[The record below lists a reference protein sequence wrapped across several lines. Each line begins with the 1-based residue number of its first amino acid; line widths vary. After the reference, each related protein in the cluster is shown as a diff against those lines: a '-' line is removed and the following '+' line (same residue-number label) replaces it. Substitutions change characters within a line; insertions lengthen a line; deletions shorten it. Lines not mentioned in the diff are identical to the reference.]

1 MNSSSSGQ
9 KRVVCEEGRKETS
22 VREIRMHLS
31 VGAHAQPGGLPGEV
45 RPEICNALRRS
56 GFSLVELLVV
66 IAIIGILAAL
76 LLPALKNAKDLANEI
91 SCASMLK
98 QHTTSAI
105 IYTDENFGFF
115 MPLNITTVNPNVP
128 WYYTLS
134 TGGAARPDSMRCPS
148 ADPAIWKDFELYPN
162 YRPQYGYNRCLAQ
175 GNGSTVPP
183 PKNVSIKNPS
193 KTVIFGDSQGRYPS
207 NKDHAFSYVLD
218 NTANTW
224 FELRH
229 GRKANFTCIDG
240 HREVQR
246 WVFPFTCDG
255 FNDTSFNFW
264 NQ

>member
-31 VGAHAQPGGLPGEV
+31 VGAHAQPGGLPGEA

-66 IAIIGILAAL
+66 IAIIGILASL
-76 LLPALKNAKDLANEI
+76 LLPALKNAKDVAKEI
-91 SCASMLK
+91 SCVNMLK
-98 QHTTSAI
+98 QHTTVSLM
-105 IYTDENFGFF
+105 YNDENNDYF
-115 MPLNITTVNPNVP
+115 MPSTNATTP
-128 WYYTLS
+128 WYLYL
-134 TGGAARPDSMRCPS
+134 DSDAIKKKERFKCPS
-148 ADPAIWKDFELYPN
+148 ADPEVWKDFEMTPN
-162 YRPQYGYNRCLAQ
+162 NRIQYGYGLGLGR
-175 GNGSTVPP
+175 GYPTTSIPP
-183 PKNVSIKNPS
+183 PKASNIKKPS
-193 KTVIFGDSQGRYPS
+193 KTVLFGDSQGRYPS
-207 NKDHAFSYVLD
+207 NKDHAFSSLLD
-218 NTANTW
+218 WDTNKW

-229 GRKANFTCIDG
+229 GRRANFFCIDG